1 MRVIKNSH
9 NGIGGI
15 AIEGIEMLKYVK
27 STPHNF
33 LTLIHRDVNHLQY
46 SASNSPNTSTH
57 YLLVTKNSAEL
68 KEGVRNMEDLYSKYE
83 DQISLIERIIEKEES
98 DIAFCSGSFYYPWL
112 LMQASKNKELPISV
126 RYAGIIEK
134 EEKEQ
139 LWIDMGKDFINKDYI
154 YLFPSEHA
162 KNELEKIHGVSLPYA
177 YISPNG
183 INSSFFNNE
192 SKKVNSKEFNIAFVG
207 RLAPIKNP
215 EYLAILA
222 SALRKEGVEANL
234 FGLTDLS
241 SVGNSPYQRSVL
253 NAWREEGIKLIDFID
268 HNNLAEFYRSCN
280 LIITPSHFETFGN
293 VPLEAIASGTPA
305 IINKNVGVKEAF
317 YKLGLSDLVLDFND
331 LDSVIRKVK
340 EIKTEKRVTSKKV
353 VEKIARDYNWS
364 AIIERNFSIMEEHLK
379 VRQAKETQLRLMT

>member
-1 MRVIKNSH
+1 MRTIKNSH
-9 NGIGGI
+9 GGIGGI
-15 AIEGIEMLKYVK
+15 ATEGIEMLNYVK
-27 STPHNF
+27 SAQHHF
-33 LTLIHRDVNHLQY
+33 LTLIHRDVNHVRDY
-46 SASNSPNTSTH
+46 ISNSPNTSTH
-57 YLLVTKNSAEL
+57 YLQVTKNSTEL
-68 KEGVRNMEDLYSKYE
+68 KEGVRTMEDLYFKYE
-83 DQISLIERIIEKEES
+83 DKISLIERIIEKEQP

-139 LWIDMGKDFINKDYI
+139 LWIEMGKDFINKDYI
-154 YLFPSEHA
+154 YFFPSEHA
-162 KNELEKIHGVSLPYA
+162 KNALEKIHDISLPYS

-183 INSSFFNNE
+183 INSSFFNDK
-192 SKKVNSKEFNIAFVG
+192 SKKVNSGEFNIAFAG

-222 SALRKEGVEANL
+222 SALRKEGIEANL

-253 NAWREEGIKLIDFID
+253 NAWREEGIILIDFMD
-268 HNNLAEFYRSCN
+268 YNNLAEFYRSCS
-280 LIITPSHFETFGN
+280 LIVTPSHFETFGN

-305 IINKNVGVKEAF
+305 IINKEVGVKEAF
-317 YKLGLSDLVLDFND
+317 YELGLSDLVLDFND
-331 LDSVIRKVK
+331 MDSVIRKVK
-340 EIKTEKRVTSKKV
+340 EIKNEKRVTSKEV

-364 AIIERNFSIMEEHLK
+364 TIIERNFSIIEEHLK
-379 VRQAKETQLRLMT
+379 VRRTKVGSI